1 MQIILGLF
9 GRNTNILKV
18 NVGCRGPSVLIID
31 RLPDKLPRMGRRIT
45 QAGLTKTETKL
56 SAETGKAP
64 VHVQDPAVLLH
75 LGVLSGQ
82 QVVDH
87 VVPEHEDQCN
97 E

>member
-1 MQIILGLF
+1 M
-9 GRNTNILKV
+9 R
-18 NVGCRGPSVLIID
+18 
-31 RLPDKLPRMGRRIT
+31 RRIAQT
-45 QAGLTKTETKL
+45 RVTEAETEL
-56 SAETGKAP
+56 PAETGEAP
-64 VHVQDPAVLLH
+64 VHVQDSAVLLH